1 MNNNAQLYLVD
12 VFTQDSF
19 RGNPVAI
26 IIPSV
31 EPSPKRMLQIA
42 QWLGLPETVFILP
55 RGVEAKAEA
64 DYAVRIWST
73 IRELPFAGH
82 PSIGVA
88 HVLLSKGIISARNGK
103 FIQRSPAGLVQM
115 RVEVVEDQHRIFFQT
130 PIPDVRSVNR
140 VEGAAVI
147 AALRHPSGTDQI
159 FIVDA
164 GARWL
169 VVELPAASDV
179 DRLRPD
185 FDAINSLSDV
195 HQVSGITVLGSTGLS
210 DVHYEVRSFA
220 PAIGVPEDAVCGGG
234 NACAAALVAYRNDW
248 RVGSATHVAGQ
259 GKQVHRS
266 GRVFWEG
273 PDADKRIE
281 IGGFAVTV
289 SEGYCLCC

>member
-1 MNNNAQLYLVD
+1 MDDKAQLYLVD
-12 VFTQDSF
+12 VFTQDPYQ
-19 RGNPVAI
+19 GNPVAI
-26 IIPSV
+26 VIPSA
-31 EPSPKRMLQIA
+31 EPPPERMLQITK
-42 QWLGLPETVFILP
+42 WLGLPETVFVLP
-55 RGVEAKAEA
+55 HGVDTEAEA

-73 IRELPFAGH
+73 ICELPFAGH
-82 PSIGVA
+82 PSLGVA

-115 RVEVVEDQHRIFFQT
+115 RAELVDNQRRIFFQT
-130 PIPDVRSVNR
+130 PVPDVRSVNC
-140 VEGAAVI
+140 VESAAVI
-147 AALRHPSGTDQI
+147 AALRYPSGTEQV

-179 DRLRPD
+179 DQLRPD
-185 FDAINSLSDV
+185 FAAINSLSAA
-195 HQVSGITVLGSTGLS
+195 HQVSGITVLGLTGAS

-234 NACAAALVAYRNDW
+234 NACAAAFVAYRHDW
-248 RVGSATHVAGQ
+248 RVDSATYVAGQ

-266 GRVFWEG
+266 GRIFWEG
-273 PDADKRIE
+273 PDIDKRIG

-289 SEGYCLCC
+289 SEGRCLYC

>member
-1 MNNNAQLYLVD
+1 LNDKAQLYLVD

-19 RGNPVAI
+19 LGNPVAI
-26 IIPSV
+26 VIPAA
-31 EPSPKRMLQIA
+31 EPSPERMLQIA
-42 QWLGLPETVFILP
+42 QWLGLPETVFVLP
-55 RGVEAKAEA
+55 HGVDAEA
-64 DYAVRIWST
+64 DYAIRIWST

-103 FIQRSPAGLVQM
+103 FIQRSPAGLVEM
-115 RVEVVEDQHRIFFQT
+115 RAELVKDQRRIFFKT
-130 PIPDVRSVNR
+130 PVPDVRSVNR
-140 VEGAAVI
+140 VESAAVMT
-147 AALRHPSGTDQI
+147 ALRYPSGTEQV

-179 DRLRPD
+179 DQLRPD
-185 FDAINSLSDV
+185 FEAINSLSAA
-195 HQVSGITVLGSTGLS
+195 HQVSGITVLGLTGAT

-234 NACAAALVAYRNDW
+234 NACAAALVAYRHDW
-248 RVGSATHVAGQ
+248 RVGSATHVVGQ

-273 PDADKRIE
+273 PDVDKRID
-281 IGGFAVTV
+281 IGGFAIIV
-289 SEGYCLCC
+289 SAGCCLHC